1 MASREQVNRLLALVP
16 YLLQSRG
23 RADLAATAAV
33 FGVSPAQLVDD
44 LKVLWYCGLPG
55 GLPGDLIEVDVDGL
69 DTGTIRLGNADY
81 LARPLRFTPD
91 EALSLLVAV
100 SAVRALAGDDLSAAV
115 DSAREKLS
123 RAAGSAAPAGVA
135 VSVSSGTAQVRQQLI
150 DAIAARAVVRLT
162 YDGLAR
168 GRTTRPQVEPG
179 RLSVRDGYAY
189 LDAWSLERDAWRTF
203 RLDRIAAVEA
213 TGQPAGERGDVPVFD
228 GGWLDARPEAA
239 QVTLVVA
246 EPARWIAEYVPVVSS
261 RSVPGGLEVVL
272 KVADPAWLRAL
283 LLRLGPGVLA
293 VDPPEAAAS
302 AREAAVEA
310 LQRYE

>member
-16 YLLQSRG
+16 YLQSRG
-23 RADLAATAAV
+23 QADLAATAAV
-33 FGVSPAQLVDD
+33 FGVSPAQLVED

-55 GLPGDLIEVDVDGL
+55 GLPGDLIEVDVEGL
-69 DTGTIRLGNADY
+69 DAGTIRLGNADY

-115 DSAREKLS
+115 DSAREKLA

-135 VSVSSGTAQVRQQLI
+135 VSVSSGTAEVRQQLI
-150 DAIAARAVVRLT
+150 DAIAGGVVVRLT
-162 YDGLAR
+162 YDGLTRA
-168 GRTTRPQVEPG
+168 RTTRPLVEPR

-213 TGQPAGERGDVPVFD
+213 TGEPAGERDEVPVFD
-228 GGWLDARPEAA
+228 GGWLDQRPEAA
-239 QVTLVVA
+239 QVRLLLD
-246 EPARWIAEYVPVVSS
+246 ESARWITEYVPAVSS
-261 RSVPGGLEVVL
+261 RAVPGGLEVEL
-272 KVADPAWLRAL
+272 KVADPAWLRAQ
-283 LLRLGPGVLA
+283 LLRLGPGVLR

-302 AREAAVEA
+302 ARQAAAEA
-310 LQRYE
+310 LQRYG

>member
-150 DAIAARAVVRLT
+150 DAIAARAVVRP
-162 YDGLAR
+162 GVAR
-168 GRTTRPQVEPG
+168 PVRR
-179 RLSVRDGYAY
+179 SNRDGSACATATPTSTPG
-189 LDAWSLERDAWRTF
+189 AWSGTRGGPSGS
-203 RLDRIAAVEA
+203 
-213 TGQPAGERGDVPVFD
+213 TGS
-228 GGWLDARPEAA
+228 RP
-239 QVTLVVA
+239 
-246 EPARWIAEYVPVVSS
+246 S
-261 RSVPGGLEVVL
+261 RRPGSR
-272 KVADPAWLRAL
+272 P
-283 LLRLGPGVLA
+283 
-293 VDPPEAAAS
+293 AS
-302 AREAAVEA
+302 AATCRCSTAAGSTPA
-310 LQRYE
+310 PRRPR